1 MSDFEDFHAAKLLG
15 SLGVTDAESVLDLR
29 GTNRPTAEASLK
41 EMLERSRFAK
51 GKTVAIRLDGP
62 PDGGGETLFQPAGR
76 LLLDAKR
83 RGLIDRLQT
92 LPVQDGLGFYVA
104 LTGRAERTPL

>member
-1 MSDFEDFHAAKLLG
+1 MPHFDDFYAAKLRG

-51 GKTVAIRLDGP
+51 GKTVAIRLDP
-62 PDGGGETLFQPAGR
+62 PTAGGGETLFQPAGR

-83 RGLIDRLQT
+83 RGLVDRLQT
-92 LPVQDGLGFYVA
+92 LPAQDGLGFYVA
-104 LTGRAERTPL
+104 LTGRAERTPI

>member
-1 MSDFEDFHAAKLLG
+1 MPHFDDFYAAKLRG

-51 GKTVAIRLDGP
+51 GKTVAIRLDP
-62 PDGGGETLFQPAGR
+62 PPAGGGETLFQPAGR

-83 RGLIDRLQT
+83 RGLVDRLQT
-92 LPVQDGLGFYVA
+92 LPAQDGLGFYVA
-104 LTGRAERTPL
+104 LTGRAERTPM